1 MSQGGPPKP
10 PPSVFGLPPVPFSK
24 LYTYAT
30 NADIACVVISC
41 LAGATYGCVF
51 PLFSIIFGSALDTFN
66 DPTSTM
72 SQIVS
77 KIATLSLNF
86 LLIAIAAAIVGFVDV
101 ACLSYSTENQVERMR
116 AAYAKNLLRLDL
128 AWFDTHRAGEAVSRL
143 AEGTITVSGGLNK
156 LSAVVRYST
165 TLFCGLAIGFSS
177 SWKLTLVIAACAP
190 FFAFALVILIFNAI
204 SGEKRLRLAYAR
216 AGDVA
221 NEVFSLIRAVAAYS
235 GEPHEGKR
243 FGKYIADAEAAG
255 RAQGRGIGLSVG
267 FMLTT
272 FYAMWGISLYSGAIF
287 VVQSRVDNPV
297 CRYNPSASGCFSG
310 GQIITTFVAVILG
323 ALSFG
328 QIGPN
333 IGGVAAAQAAAA
345 DLFAVIDAVP
355 GVDVDDD
362 SAALY
367 RGSSST
373 MEGFG
378 DGKASQVT
386 AAKKSSSKGLRIEF
400 KDVVFA
406 YPSRPETRILDG
418 FSLVIEPGEQ
428 IGVVGQSGSG
438 KSTLT
443 MLIMRAY
450 DVLEGQVLVDGVDV
464 RKWHLRTLRA
474 QLGLVQQDPILFSTS
489 LRDNIAIG
497 IPDRSVTE
505 VTDAEI
511 EEASKQA
518 NCYSFI
524 SNLPEKFNTL
534 AGTSVSSS
542 QFSGGQRQR
551 ICIARTLIRK
561 PRVLLLDEATS
572 ALDTTSERIVQAAL
586 DAVGAEYSSTTLVV
600 AHRLS
605 TLVKMNRIVVMERG
619 KLVEEGTHAALTNKE
634 GGLFQA
640 MLKAQAVDTS
650 IETTATIATADVAVA
665 DKVPEPVKVEK
676 VSVASAEVEQTKKK
690 ESTAWRLLVLQK
702 EDWLMFVV
710 GSLAALASG
719 ASQPVL
725 SEVYG
730 RVIVVFFN
738 PDDEFV
744 KKEALNYL
752 GYFFALA
759 GCVFTAVSTRVIMW
773 TGLGEKLT
781 RVLRGLSFESISRQP
796 AAFFDMPEN
805 SIGRLSERLAT
816 DATLVKGAS
825 GELLGSFIEGIGA
838 LVGCLVIAFNASWR
852 LALILVAVLPLLVIG
867 SSFEFASVA
876 QLSKGGNRA
885 LEDAAALLSESI
897 TAIRSVT
904 AFSLQPRTFTVYK
917 SALVEPRAAGV
928 KNGLVQAAGQAFQ
941 RFTIVAT
948 YALAFYVG
956 SKFIE
961 NGVLTFAELIKT
973 FLAITLASEA
983 LGRITASAP
992 DTAKA
997 SVAAE
1002 AIFKLIDT
1010 KSPIDPTVTGGYQGS
1025 DNSIASG
1032 GVRIEFKDVCFNY
1045 PSRPDQKVLEN
1056 FSLVIEPGQCVG
1068 VVGQS
1073 GSGKSTLALLIQ
1085 RFYDVNSGS
1094 VLVDGV
1100 DVREWNTCKLRSAL
1114 GLVQQ
1119 EPSLFADSIAYNIGY
1134 GRKGIEKPMFAQGVQ
1149 PLETGEV
1156 ANKASPKVDADA
1168 GADVKKVDVE
1178 EEVVIVKSPAAAAA
1192 SKLYPPPADDVLNA
1206 AASANAHT
1214 FISEFPDTYATYC
1227 GSRGNQLSGGQK
1239 QRVAIARALLRAPR
1253 ALLLDE
1259 ATAALDSKSEAIV
1272 QAALDKVI
1280 SDARSPTSGSAAV
1293 TSSTTLVIAH
1303 RLSTLANADRIIVL
1317 EKGRVVEDGSHTEL
1331 MQKEGGKY
1339 RALAMAQRSH

>member
-1 MSQGGPPKP
+1 
-10 PPSVFGLPPVPFSK
+10 
-24 LYTYAT
+24 
-30 NADIACVVISC
+30 
-41 LAGATYGCVF
+41 
-51 PLFSIIFGSALDTFN
+51 
-66 DPTSTM
+66 M
-72 SQIVS
+72 SQIVA
-77 KIATLSLNF
+77 KISTLSLNF

-101 ACLSYSTENQVERMR
+101 ACLSYSTENQMERLR

-235 GEPHEGKR
+235 GEVHEGKR
-243 FGKYIADAEAAG
+243 FGKYIADAESAG

-272 FYAMWGISLYSGAIF
+272 FYAMWGISLYSGAMF

-297 CRYNPSASGCFSG
+297 CRYNPSASGCFTG

-355 GVDVDDD
+355 GVDVDDE
-362 SAALY
+362 SPSLY
-367 RGSSST
+367 RGSGNS

-378 DGKASQVT
+378 DGKA
-386 AAKKSSSKGLRIEF
+386 KKSAGKGLRIEF

-406 YPSRPETRILDG
+406 YPSRPETRILDN

-428 IGVVGQSGSG
+428 VGVVGQSGSG

-450 DVLEGQVLVDGVDV
+450 DVLDGQVLVDGVDV

-518 NCYSFI
+518 NCYTFI
-524 SNLPEKFNTL
+524 SNLPEKFKTL

-586 DAVGAEYSSTTLVV
+586 DSVGAEYASTTLVV

-605 TLVKMNRIVVMERG
+605 TLVKMDRIIVMERG
-619 KLVEEGTHAALTNKE
+619 KVVEEGAHSVLANKE

-640 MLKAQAVDTS
+640 MVKAQAVDTS
-650 IETTATIATADVAVA
+650 IETTGITSVA
-665 DKVPEPVKVEK
+665 DLNAANKLPEPVKIDKEY
-676 VSVASAEVEQTKKK
+676 VASSEAEVTKKK
-690 ESTAWRLLVLQK
+690 ESTAWRLLKLQK
-702 EDWLMFVV
+702 DDWLMFVV

-719 ASQPVL
+719 AGQPVL

-759 GCVFTAVSTRVIMW
+759 ACVFTAVSTRVIMW

-781 RVLRGLSFESISRQP
+781 RVLRGMSFESISRQP

-838 LVGCLVIAFNASWR
+838 LVGCLVIAFTASWR
-852 LALILVAVLPLLVIG
+852 LALILVAVLPLLVLG

-904 AFSLQPRTFTVYK
+904 AFSLQPRTYTVYK
-917 SALVEPRAAGV
+917 SALVQPRAAGV
-928 KNGLVQAAGQAFQ
+928 KNGLVQASGQAFQ

-961 NGVLTFAELIKT
+961 SGVLTFAELIKT

-1010 KSPIDPTVTGGYQGS
+1010 KSPIDPTNTSGYQGN
-1025 DNSIASG
+1025 DNSSVSS
-1032 GVRIEFKDVCFNY
+1032 GVRIEFKNVCFNY

-1100 DVREWNTCKLRSAL
+1100 DVREWNTCKLRSTL

-1119 EPSLFADSIAYNIGY
+1119 EPSLFADSISYNIGY
-1134 GRKGIEKPMFAQGVQ
+1134 GSKGVEKPMFAQGVQ
-1149 PLETGEV
+1149 PLETGED
-1156 ANKASPKVDADA
+1156 ANKKAPKVDSE
-1168 GADVKKVDVE
+1168 GTDVKKVDVDE
-1178 EEVVIVKSPAAAAA
+1178 AVVVVKSPAVNAV
-1192 SKLYPPPADDVLNA
+1192 KNYPPPTEDVLKA
-1206 AASANAHT
+1206 SASANAHS

-1227 GSRGNQLSGGQK
+1227 GTRGNQLSGGQK
-1239 QRVAIARALLRAPR
+1239 QRVAIARALLRKPR

-1272 QAALDKVI
+1272 QAALDTVI
-1280 SDARSPTSGSAAV
+1280 EQARNPTLGVAA
-1293 TSSTTLVIAH
+1293 TTPSTTLVIAH

-1317 EKGRVVEDGSHTEL
+1317 EKGRVVEDGTHTEL